1 MAIERMYQ
9 CNLAD
14 LDNFEL
20 LELASKIEAEY
31 KYRDVVATDVIV
43 ESLMDIV
50 KEFWR
55 RDP

>member
-9 CNLAD
+9 CKLED
-14 LDNFEL
+14 LNSFEL

-43 ESLMDIV
+43 ESLMDII

-55 RDP
+55 RDA